1 MFLKNGV
8 CSMKL
13 RRILILCL
21 WMLGTMGV
29 EAQISD
35 AIRGLFKVAGDSA
48 VVADSVRTD
57 IGATGQDS
65 ALVVQLRRSLE
76 EARSNEDSL
85 RREFEEAKLNEANL
99 RMEFEQFKLNIL
111 AGDSIKRQRQMSFID
126 SLRKT
131 TKGSP
136 VMVDGDTLFNLYTK
150 KGGQSAMQR
159 AQETGELMELIG
171 KRINLDPGKVY
182 VENTDIFSDIMYG
195 TEVLVSFTDADA
207 MWEGMSRD
215 SLVSDRKQ
223 VVADKFQQMKRQYG
237 IWRMVKRVLYCLLVL
252 IVQYLL
258 YRLTCWGFAK
268 LEKKVL
274 DIKDTKL
281 KPIKIQSY
289 EILDTGQQVKLLLV
303 ACRVAKWVMVVLQLL
318 ISLPIIFGI
327 FPSTKGFALQ
337 LLDYFLIPIRK
348 IVFGVIG
355 YIPNLI
361 SIIVIWY
368 ATRSL
373 VRLARYVAGEIE
385 KGDLKIK
392 NFFPEWAMPTF
403 HIVRILLYTFMIA
416 MVYNYLPG
424 SDSGVFQGISV
435 FIGLII
441 SLGSSTLIANLMAGL
456 VITFMRPFRLG
467 DRIKLNDTVGDI
479 IEKTPLV
486 TRVKTPKNEIVTVP
500 NSFVMSSLTTN
511 YSSSAQEYG
520 LIIHTD
526 VTFGYE
532 VPWQQVHQLMIQ
544 SALATPLIEAEPRP
558 FVLQTK
564 LDDWYVVYQI
574 NAYTRHP
581 EQMAGIYSQL
591 HANIQDIFH
600 EAGIEV
606 MSPHFMGVRHN
617 EQAIMPEEFLKK
629 SEEERSKK

>member
-1 MFLKNGV
+1 
-8 CSMKL
+8 MKSL
-13 RRILILCL
+13 RVFTLCL
-21 WMLGTMGV
+21 AVLCTMNM
-29 EAQISD
+29 EAQIGS
-35 AIRGLFKVAGDSA
+35 AIREIFQTERDSMGVASDSMT
-48 VVADSVRTD
+48 VADTD
-57 IGATGQDS
+57 S
-65 ALVVQLRRSLE
+65 SLVAQLQQSLE
-76 EARSNEDSL
+76 ETKQSEAKLQQSL
-85 RREFEEAKLNEANL
+85 EEAKLNEANL
-99 RMEFEQFKLNIL
+99 RLEFEQFKLSIL
-111 AGDSIKRQRQMSFID
+111 ASDSIKRTKQRRFID
-126 SLRKT
+126 SLRRT
-131 TKGSP
+131 TQGSP
-136 VMVDGDTLFNLYTK
+136 VMVDGDTLFQLYTK
-150 KGGQSAMQR
+150 KGGQSALQR
-159 AQETGELMELIG
+159 AQETSELMELIG
-171 KRINLDPGKVY
+171 KKINLDPNRVY
-182 VENTDIFSDIMYG
+182 IENTDIFSDIMYD

-215 SLVSDRKQ
+215 SLVASRKQ
-223 VVADKFQQMKRQYG
+223 IVVNKFKQMKRQYG
-237 IWRMVKRVLYCLLVL
+237 IWRTVKSVLYCILVL
-252 IVQYLL
+252 VAQFFL
-258 YRLTCWGFAK
+258 YRLTCWGFARIETK
-268 LEKKVL
+268 IRTL
-274 DIKDTKL
+274 KDTKL
-281 KPIKIQSY
+281 KAIKIQSY
-289 EILDTGQQVKLLLV
+289 EILDTEQQVSLLV
-303 ACRVAKWVMVVLQLL
+303 VASKVVKWLVVLMQLL

-337 LLDYFLIPIRK
+337 LLDYFLVPIKK

-368 ATRSL
+368 ATKSL
-373 VRLARYVAGEIE
+373 VKLARYVAGEIE
-385 KGDLKIK
+385 KGELKIK

-416 MVYNYLPG
+416 MIYNYLPG

-500 NSFVMSSLTTN
+500 NSFVMSSMTTN

-544 SALATPLIEAEPRP
+544 AALTTPHIEAEPRP

-581 EQMAGIYSQL
+581 ELMAGIYSQL

-606 MSPHFMGVRHN
+606 MSPHFMGVRQN
-617 EQAIMPEEFLKK
+617 DQVIMPDEFLQKNGYIK
-629 SEEERSKK
+629 TE

>member
-1 MFLKNGV
+1 
-8 CSMKL
+8 MKIQKL
-13 RRILILCL
+13 FILCL
-21 WMLGTMGV
+21 GV
-29 EAQISD
+29 LCSISVKAQIGEV
-35 AIRGLFKVAGDSA
+35 IRDIFQGEKDSTI
-48 VVADSVRTD
+48 VVGKSHVDTV
-57 IGATGQDS
+57 IINQDS
-65 ALVVQLRRSLE
+65 LLVAQLQQSLE
-76 EARSNEDSL
+76 EAR
-85 RREFEEAKLNEANL
+85 LNEANL
-99 RMEFEQFKLNIL
+99 RLEFEQFKFNIM
-111 AGDSIKRQRQMSFID
+111 ASDSLKRRKQRQFID
-126 SLRKT
+126 SLRRT
-131 TKGSP
+131 THGSP
-136 VMVDGDTLFNLYTK
+136 VMVDGDTLFYLYAK
-150 KGGQSAMQR
+150 KGGQSAAQR
-159 AQETGELMELIG
+159 AQETGELIELIG
-171 KRINLDPGKVY
+171 KKINLDPNKVY
-182 VENTDIFSDIMYG
+182 VENTDIFSDIMYDS
-195 TEVLVSFTDADA
+195 EVLVSFTDADA
-207 MWEGMSRD
+207 MWEGVSRD
-215 SLVSDRKQ
+215 SLVANRKQ
-223 VVADKFQQMKRQYG
+223 MVVSQFQKMKRQYG
-237 IWRMVKRVLYCLLVL
+237 IWRMVRSVIYCLLVL
-252 IVQYLL
+252 IAQYLL
-258 YRLTCWGFAK
+258 YRLTCWGFVK
-268 LEKKVL
+268 IEKKIL
-274 DIKDTKL
+274 TLKDTTL
-281 KPIKIQSY
+281 KSIKIQAY
-289 EILDTGQQVKLLLV
+289 EILDTDQQVSLLV
-303 ACRVAKWVMVVLQLL
+303 VASKVVKWVVVLLQLL

-337 LLDYFLIPIRK
+337 LLDYFLIPVKK
-348 IVFGVIG
+348 IVFGIIG

-361 SIIVIWY
+361 SILVIWY
-368 ATRSL
+368 ATRWL

-500 NSFVMSSLTTN
+500 NSFVMSSMTTN

-544 SALATPLIEAEPRP
+544 AALATQHIEAEPRP

-581 EQMAGIYSQL
+581 EYMAGIYSQL
-591 HANIQDIFH
+591 HGNIQDIFH
-600 EAGIEV
+600 AEGIEV
-606 MSPHFMGVRHN
+606 MSPHFMGVRPN
-617 EQAIMPEEFLKK
+617 DQPVMPEECLKK
-629 SEEERSKK
+629 SKS

>member
-1 MFLKNGV
+1 ML
-8 CSMKL
+8 CTMSMK
-13 RRILILCL
+13 
-21 WMLGTMGV
+21 
-29 EAQISD
+29 AQISS
-35 AIRGLFKVAGDSA
+35 AIREIFQTGTDTA
-48 VVADSVRTD
+48 VVLT
-57 IGATGQDS
+57 DS
-65 ALVVQLRRSLE
+65 ALLEAEATNQLVTQLQQSLE
-76 EARSNEDSL
+76 EAKMSEASL
-85 RREFEEAKLNEANL
+85 RTSLEEAKLNEANL
-99 RMEFEQFKLNIL
+99 RMEYEQFKLNIL
-111 AGDSIKRQRQMSFID
+111 ASDSLKRLRQRLFID

-131 TKGSP
+131 TQGSP
-136 VMVDGDTLFNLYTK
+136 VMVDGDTLFHLYSK
-150 KGGQSAMQR
+150 KGGQSALQR
-159 AQETGELMELIG
+159 AQETSELMEAIG
-171 KRINLDPGKVY
+171 KKINLDPNRVY
-182 VENTDIFSDIMYG
+182 IENTDVFSDIMYD

-215 SLVSDRKQ
+215 SLVANRKQ
-223 VVADKFQQMKRQYG
+223 IVVDKFRQMKRQYG
-237 IWRMVKRVLYCLLVL
+237 IWRTVRSVLYCLLVL
-252 IVQYLL
+252 VAQFFL

-268 LEKKVL
+268 IEKRIQGLKETK
-274 DIKDTKL
+274 IKA
-281 KPIKIQSY
+281 IKIQSY
-289 EILDTGQQVKLLLV
+289 EILNTEKQVALLLV
-303 ACRVAKWVMVVLQLL
+303 ANRIVKWIVVLLQLL

-337 LLDYFLIPIRK
+337 LLDYFLVPIKK
-348 IVFGVIG
+348 ITFGVIG

-368 ATRSL
+368 ATKWL
-373 VRLARYVAGEIE
+373 VRLARYVALEIE
-385 KGDLKIK
+385 NGNLKMK

-500 NSFVMSSLTTN
+500 NSFVMSSMTTN

-520 LIIHTD
+520 LII
-526 VTFGYE
+526 
-532 VPWQQVHQLMIQ
+532 QA
-544 SALATPLIEAEPRP
+544 ALATPHIEAEPRP

-581 EQMAGIYSQL
+581 ELMAGIYSQL

-606 MSPHFMGVRHN
+606 MSPHFMGVRQN
-617 EQAIMPEEFLKK
+617 DQAIMPDEFLQNKTK
-629 SEEERSKK
+629 DGASKA

>member
-1 MFLKNGV
+1 
-8 CSMKL
+8 MKL
-13 RRILILCL
+13 LRVFILCF
-21 WMLGTMGV
+21 WMLCTISAK
-29 EAQISD
+29 AQIAD
-35 AIRGLFKVAGDSA
+35 AIRGIFQTESDSA
-48 VVADSVRTD
+48 MVTDSTADV
-57 IGATGQDS
+57 INQDS
-65 ALVVQLRRSLE
+65 LLVAQLQQSLE
-76 EARSNEDSL
+76 EAKNSEVLLQQSL
-85 RREFEEAKLNEANL
+85 EEAKLNEANL
-99 RMEFEQFKLNIL
+99 RLEFEQFKISIL
-111 AGDSIKRQRQMSFID
+111 ASDSIKRYKQKLLID
-126 SLRKT
+126 SLRRT
-131 TKGSP
+131 TQGSP
-136 VMVDGDTLFNLYTK
+136 VMVDGDTLFYLYTK
-150 KGGQSAMQR
+150 KGGESALQR
-159 AQETGELMELIG
+159 AQETSELIELIG
-171 KRINLDPGKVY
+171 KKINLDPNRVY
-182 VENTDIFSDIMYG
+182 IENTDIFSDIMYDSK
-195 TEVLVSFTDADA
+195 VLVSFTDADA
-207 MWEGMSRD
+207 MWEGISRD
-215 SLVSDRKQ
+215 SLVANRKQ
-223 VVADKFQQMKRQYG
+223 IVVDKFRQMKKQYG
-237 IWRMVKRVLYCLLVL
+237 IWRMVKSVLYCLLVL
-252 IVQYLL
+252 IAQILL
-258 YRLTCWGFAK
+258 YRLTCWGFARIETK
-268 LEKKVL
+268 IRTL
-274 DIKDTKL
+274 KDTKL
-281 KPIKIQSY
+281 KSIKIQSY
-289 EILDTGQQVKLLLV
+289 EILDTEQQVSLLV
-303 ACRVAKWVMVVLQLL
+303 MVNKIVKWIVVILQLL

-337 LLDYFLIPIRK
+337 LLDYFLIPIKK
-348 IVFGVIG
+348 IILGVIG

-361 SIIVIWY
+361 SIFVIWY
-368 ATRSL
+368 ATKSL
-373 VRLARYVAGEIE
+373 VRLARYIALEIE

-416 MVYNYLPG
+416 MVYKYLPG

-500 NSFVMSSLTTN
+500 NSFVMSSMTTN

-532 VPWQQVHQLMIQ
+532 VPWQQVHQLMVQ
-544 SALATPLIEAEPRP
+544 AALATQHIEANPKP

-564 LDDWYVVYQI
+564 LDDWYVIYQI

-581 EQMAGIYSQL
+581 EYMASIYSQL

-606 MSPHFMGVRHN
+606 MSPHFMGVRPN
-617 EQAIMPEEFLKK
+617 DQVIMPDEYLQKK
-629 SEEERSKK
+629 EKKDEV

>member
-1 MFLKNGV
+1 
-8 CSMKL
+8 MKL
-13 RRILILCL
+13 QRVLILCL
-21 WMLGTMGV
+21 WVLSAISV
-29 EAQISD
+29 RAQISN
-35 AIRGLFKVAGDSA
+35 AIREIFQTETV
-48 VVADSVRTD
+48 VVADSTRVDTEKVD
-57 IGATGQDS
+57 ENS
-65 ALVVQLRRSLE
+65 LLVSQLQQSLE
-76 EARSNEDSL
+76 EAKQNEANL
-85 RREFEEAKLNEANL
+85 RMEFEEAKLSEANL

-111 AGDSIKRQRQMSFID
+111 TSDSIKRQRQRQHID
-126 SLRKT
+126 SLRRT
-131 TKGSP
+131 THGSP
-136 VMVDGDTLFNLYTK
+136 VMVDGDTLFCLYTK
-150 KGGQSAMQR
+150 KGGQSAVQR
-159 AQETGELMELIG
+159 AQEAGELIELIG
-171 KRINLDPGKVY
+171 KKINVDPNRVY
-182 VENTDIFSDIMYG
+182 VENTDIFSDIMYD

-207 MWEGMSRD
+207 MWEGISRD
-215 SLVSDRKQ
+215 SLVANRKQ
-223 VVADKFQQMKRQYG
+223 IVVDKFRQMKKQYG
-237 IWRMVKRVLYCLLVL
+237 MWRMVKNVLYCLLVL
-252 IVQYLL
+252 VAQYFL
-258 YRLTCWGFAK
+258 YRLTCWGFVKIEAK
-268 LEKKVL
+268 IQAL
-274 DIKDTKL
+274 KDTKL
-281 KPIKIQSY
+281 KSIKIQSY
-289 EILDTGQQVKLLLV
+289 EILDTNQQVSLLLV
-303 ACRVAKWVMVVLQLL
+303 ASRIIKWIVVLIQLL

-337 LLDYFLIPIRK
+337 LLSYFLVPIKK
-348 IVFGVIG
+348 IVLGVIG

-361 SIIVIWY
+361 SIFVIWY
-368 ATRSL
+368 ATKSL
-373 VRLARYVAGEIE
+373 VRLARYIAGEIE

-403 HIVRILLYTFMIA
+403 QIVRILLYTFMIA
-416 MVYNYLPG
+416 MIYNYLPG

-532 VPWQQVHQLMIQ
+532 VPWQQVHELMVKA
-544 SALATPLIEAEPRP
+544 ALATPHIEAEPRP

-581 EQMAGIYSQL
+581 EYMAGIYSQL
-591 HANIQDIFH
+591 HGNIQDIFH
-600 EAGIEV
+600 AAGIEV
-606 MSPHFMGVRHN
+606 MSPHFMGVRPN
-617 EQAIMPEEFLKK
+617 DQVIMPDEFLQKNEKK
-629 SEEERSKK
+629 S